1 MKTEELTPLIPS
13 SAPAPES
20 AGRPHK
26 LIATCLVAGVMCCV
40 GAATVYNTR
49 TDLSLGDAAPIF
61 VHIPRTGG
69 TTVEDLLFK
78 NDVLAGYCSFLKD
91 HQVGYE
97 ISTAVECPEWH
108 TPPATKLPNSF
119 TIKRSPYTRLMSE
132 FERTFPDQKDDC
144 NFFSRWLVDVL
155 GKEWGNEGF
164 QCMNDAGF
172 TSEGMAMCSEKFPDD
187 RTFSGGCHLLPQ
199 VAFTQQVETILEF
212 EDFDGSVIKYLQDN
226 VSPGVKNEVLNGD
239 GGRESNTCWES
250 GQVSEE
256 AWELVNNVFRLDFRD
271 LGYTARPFPGVVAAV
286 GEKEVEVL
294 EEEAKELEEVATDEP
309 EPALGA
315 AYDWPECYYAFTGMK
330 K

>member
-97 ISTAVECPEWH
+97 ISTAVESPRVAHPARDQAAQLVHHQAQPLHASDERVRAHIPGPEGRLQLLLQVAGGRARQGVGQRGVPVH
-108 TPPATKLPNSF
+108 ERRGVHLRGHGHVQREVPRRPHLLGRVPP
-119 TIKRSPYTRLMSE
+119 
-132 FERTFPDQKDDC
+132 
-144 NFFSRWLVDVL
+144 
-155 GKEWGNEGF
+155 
-164 QCMNDAGF
+164 
-172 TSEGMAMCSEKFPDD
+172 
-187 RTFSGGCHLLPQ
+187 LPQ

-286 GEKEVEVL
+286 GEKEAEVL

-315 AYDWPECYYAFTGMK
+315 AYDWPECYYAFTGK